1 MYVYN
6 ITFGYKSSLF
16 TQDSNLQVDPNDP
29 NGPDIETKIDEIRQ
43 NIRRAETSKAKAEAR
58 IECLRAGGVSVDEIV
73 QEAEALSVQDLPRSS
88 SSLSVRTDASGMA
101 VSTNTPPTYCI
112 YQEFLLCKKLLY
124 LRILMEYRLVLK
136 LIQSFSIARIYHT
149 LLIML
154 LDCSALTN

>member
-1 MYVYN
+1 M
-6 ITFGYKSSLF
+6 
-16 TQDSNLQVDPNDP
+16 DPNDP

-101 VSTNTPPTYCI
+101 VSFPPSLRSYTN
-112 YQEFLLCKKLLY
+112 
-124 LRILMEYRLVLK
+124 
-136 LIQSFSIARIYHT
+136 
-149 LLIML
+149 
-154 LDCSALTN
+154 